1 MYSYTK
7 EGKIVGNVA
16 RMERICINMTV
27 GNTKRKIFRV
37 LSVFRETQLKAHL
50 NKLSRIRLIPDTD
63 QERDVIK

>member
-37 LSVFRETQLKAHL
+37 LSVFRETQL
-50 NKLSRIRLIPDTD
+50 
-63 QERDVIK
+63 